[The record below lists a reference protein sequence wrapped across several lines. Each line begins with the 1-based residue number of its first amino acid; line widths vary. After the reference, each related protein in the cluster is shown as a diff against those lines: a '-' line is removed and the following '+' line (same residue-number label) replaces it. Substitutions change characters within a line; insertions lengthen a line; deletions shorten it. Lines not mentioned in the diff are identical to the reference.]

1 MYIAIISFPVDEII
15 NLKLILALKLTI
27 INSEI
32 KNYPRS
38 QKKSGQKY
46 VRRPS
51 AGQNAETQ
59 ALFGIKIILL
69 KFFFLQKTYSLFYT
83 ILIFKELLQLVS
95 YNNLLVIST

>member
-1 MYIAIISFPVDEII
+1 MYIAIISFPIDEII

-27 INSEI
+27 INFEI

-46 VRRPS
+46 ARRPS

-69 KFFFLQKTYSLFYT
+69 KFFFQKTYSLFYT